1 MMRGILPVVMAI
13 ATGLLVLAGYFI
25 PLAFLADL
33 RLYLLDTA
41 IILAAFALFVGV
53 FNLLIVHWNKVHLKQ
68 KGMAYSVIL
77 IVSMIATFLLG
88 LVLGPSHKWVS
99 NIFNYVQL
107 PVEASLMALL
117 AVTLTYASIRL
128 LRKRLNLLSIVF
140 IVTGLLMLLGTAP
153 LPFLGNLFVINGVP
167 LFSGSLRPVI
177 AQVLAAGGARGILLG
192 VALGTLTTGLRILFG
207 ADRPYGGK

>member
-1 MMRGILPVVMAI
+1 MMRGVLPVVIAI
-13 ATGLLVLAGYFI
+13 ATGILVLAGYFI
-25 PLAFLADL
+25 PLPFLAGL
-33 RLYLLDTA
+33 RQYILNTA
-41 IILAAFALFVGV
+41 VILTAFALFVGV

-77 IVSMIATFLLG
+77 IVSMVATFLLG
-88 LVLGPSHKWVS
+88 LVLGPQNKWVS
-99 NIFNYVQL
+99 IIFNNVQL
-107 PVEASLMALL
+107 PVEASLLALL

-140 IVTGLLMLLGTAP
+140 IVTGLLMLVGTAP
-153 LPFLGNLFVINGVP
+153 LPFLGDLFVINGVP
-167 LFSGSLRPVI
+167 LFSGLLRPLI

-192 VALGTLTTGLRILFG
+192 VALGTLTTGLRVLFG